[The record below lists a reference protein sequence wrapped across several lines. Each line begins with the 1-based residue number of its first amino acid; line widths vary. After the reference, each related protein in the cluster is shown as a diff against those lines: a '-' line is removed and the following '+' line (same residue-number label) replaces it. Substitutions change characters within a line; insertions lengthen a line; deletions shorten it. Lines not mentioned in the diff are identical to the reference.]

1 MTDTTAPP
9 HNTLTC
15 DPECD
20 PEYGYGS
27 EAPEATETTCPAVT
41 RIQTGAIEGIE
52 GVPVTVEVDITT
64 GIPALN
70 IVGLPDTTVSEAK
83 ERIKSA
89 IKNAGFEF
97 PLRKVIVNLAPAE
110 VKKIGAAYDL
120 PMAVAILKQS
130 EFLLE
135 SHLLKE
141 ALFIGELSLD
151 GTLRPVKGVLLNQ
164 QWKTG
169 AQEGR
174 IDQ

>member
-1 MTDTTAPP
+1 M
-9 HNTLTC
+9 
-15 DPECD
+15 
-20 PEYGYGS
+20 
-27 EAPEATETTCPAVT
+27 TCPAVT